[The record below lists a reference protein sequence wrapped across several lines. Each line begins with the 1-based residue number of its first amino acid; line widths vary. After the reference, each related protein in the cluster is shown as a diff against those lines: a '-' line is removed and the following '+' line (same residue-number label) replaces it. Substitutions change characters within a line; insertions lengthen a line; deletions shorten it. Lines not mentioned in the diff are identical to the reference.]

1 MAYDLPLFPDDP
13 HRLNN
18 EVDIDTALDEI
29 VRTLPLALQRCEEC
43 SYPWSATVSHFWFEP
58 ARTFVY
64 HTVSAIEGANSD
76 TLDDVAAVFYRANQL
91 PSQPWYPAF
100 IQGWSE
106 PLDCALPDSATGA
119 ALGQASFDF
128 GLRKPRYYN
137 QLIVSF
143 SPDDNC
149 RGIALRSIE
158 GLPERNGEIKAYT
171 LAPTVDLLRLRNGR
185 LEWHHIVTVAGPALL
200 PPTADRLLMNT
211 LRRLKLDHAE
221 RRTYLDE
228 ASKLAAT
235 TTDHWAQLRAQL
247 AG

>member
-1 MAYDLPLFPDDP
+1 MPEDP
-13 HRLNN
+13 YSLNN
-18 EVDIDTALDEI
+18 EVDINTAFIEI
-29 VRTLPLALQRCEEC
+29 GQTLQGALQRCEDNN
-43 SYPWSATVSHFWFEP
+43 YPGLPAVNHFWFAP

-64 HTVSAIEGANSD
+64 HTISAIEGADSN

-100 IQGWSE
+100 NQGWSE
-106 PLDCALPDSATGA
+106 PLDGALPDYASGA
-119 ALGQASFDF
+119 ARGQASFDF

-143 SPDDNC
+143 SPDDNS

-158 GLPERNGEIKAYT
+158 GLPERQGEIKAYT
-171 LAPTVDLLRLRNGR
+171 LAPTVDLLRLRDER

-200 PPTADRLLMNT
+200 PPPADRLLMNT
-211 LRRLKLDHAE
+211 LRRLHLDHAE

-228 ASKLAAT
+228 AGKLGAMKP
-235 TTDHWAQLRAQL
+235 DQWAQLRAQL
-247 AG
+247 DT

>member
-1 MAYDLPLFPDDP
+1 M
-13 HRLNN
+13 
-18 EVDIDTALDEI
+18 
-29 VRTLPLALQRCEEC
+29 RTLPVALQRCQEC
-43 SYPWSATVSHFWFEP
+43 KYPGSATVSHFWFEP

-64 HTVSAIEGANSD
+64 HTVSAIEGATND
-76 TLDDVAAVFYRANQL
+76 TLDDVAAVFYGANRL

-106 PLDCALPDSATGA
+106 PLDNALPDYATGA
-119 ALGQASFDF
+119 ARGQASFDF
-128 GLRKPRYYN
+128 GLRRPRYYN

-143 SPDDNC
+143 SPDDNT

-158 GLPERNGEIKAYT
+158 GLPEREGEIKAYT
-171 LAPTVDLLRLRNGR
+171 LAPSVDLLQLQNGR

-200 PPTADRLLMNT
+200 PPTADRLVMNT

-228 ASKLAAT
+228 ASALAAMT
-235 TTDHWAQLRAQL
+235 PDQWAKLRAQL
-247 AG
+247 DS